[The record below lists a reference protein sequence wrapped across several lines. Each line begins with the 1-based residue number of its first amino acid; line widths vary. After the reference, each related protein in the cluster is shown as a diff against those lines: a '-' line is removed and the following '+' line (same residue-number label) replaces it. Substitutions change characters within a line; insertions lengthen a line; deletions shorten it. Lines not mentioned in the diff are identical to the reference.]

1 MIEILK
7 KIKNRFYFEYNIY
20 DLIYMLARC
29 NLPAYAYKMVF
40 DLVDSHISRLE
51 DPLFLFFIFYF
62 SHVKVNHI
70 KSIK

>member
-29 NLPAYAYKMVF
+29 NLPEYAYKMVF
-40 DLVDSHISRLE
+40 DLVDRHISRLE
-51 DPLFLFFIFYF
+51 DPLFYFLFFIF
-62 SHVKVNHI
+62 HMLKLTI
-70 KSIK
+70 

>member
-1 MIEILK
+1 M
-7 KIKNRFYFEYNIY
+7 Y

-40 DLVDSHISRLE
+40 DLVDGHTSRLD
-51 DPLFLFFIFYF
+51 DPLFLFFIFYI

-70 KSIK
+70 KLIK